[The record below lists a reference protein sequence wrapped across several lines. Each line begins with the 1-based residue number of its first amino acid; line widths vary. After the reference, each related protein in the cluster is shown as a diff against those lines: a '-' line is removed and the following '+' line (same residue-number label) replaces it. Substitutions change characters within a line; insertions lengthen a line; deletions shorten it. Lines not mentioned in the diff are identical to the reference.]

1 MIRLPDETPLVGL
14 HGMVNENGIVSLG
27 LILLDTLDSV
37 CQTPIDNSDMSM
49 YTGLN
54 DFEKS
59 KLVEDQITDEER
71 TRAQALEAIL
81 VYDSMLKARQSKQDV
96 MNQIKNMHNWKPINL
111 HNKKPASVDDLEELL
126 NRLAKYDESNMPAT
140 RAELKDMFNQ
150 LTKHYSG
157 PGSSKYATETLP
169 ITVKDLKSVYEHLK
183 VVNGFRGTHFDNRVD
198 T

>member
-1 MIRLPDETPLVGL
+1 MIRLPEETPLVGL

-96 MNQIKNMHNWKPINL
+96 MN
-111 HNKKPASVDDLEELL
+111 
-126 NRLAKYDESNMPAT
+126 
-140 RAELKDMFNQ
+140 
-150 LTKHYSG
+150 
-157 PGSSKYATETLP
+157 
-169 ITVKDLKSVYEHLK
+169 
-183 VVNGFRGTHFDNRVD
+183 
-198 T
+198 